1 MKCQCGNELGKGPE
15 SCAVCRCVRKGKR
28 GDPIPQHP
36 KSSTLCKHR
45 LSDGTFLVYWKGHN
59 MHTDHWHV
67 APDGTVLSVKDS
79 GTHYYKRSQ
88 IRKNIREITG
98 LSMEDGWTPK

>member
-1 MKCQCGNELGKGPE
+1 
-15 SCAVCRCVRKGKR
+15 
-28 GDPIPQHP
+28 
-36 KSSTLCKHR
+36 
-45 LSDGTFLVYWKGHN
+45 

-98 LSMEDGWTPK
+98 ISMEDGWKTK